1 MVLVYGYRPIG
12 QTLRPL
18 IDSLSE
24 GARGVTFGQNASN
37 GLRDYEPQQS
47 SRQRAESPD
56 FVELNTAIDEVRLA
70 KVHSAYYWDCFLCLK
85 DILLYE
91 SKIKYE
97 KLLNIIRNIIHTAHF
112 CYTFE
117 SWLCYPLVQVF

>member
-1 MVLVYGYRPIG
+1 
-12 QTLRPL
+12 
-18 IDSLSE
+18 
-24 GARGVTFGQNASN
+24 
-37 GLRDYEPQQS
+37 
-47 SRQRAESPD
+47 
-56 FVELNTAIDEVRLA
+56 
-70 KVHSAYYWDCFLCLK
+70 LK